1 MQSCVCGAL
10 VPAGLNNGARLAAAA
25 DFMHDLAPEAAAR
38 AREDAASFRVQNPAG
53 SLRSL
58 EAFHRLTECEEF
70 AVRHLGL
77 STGGVAAQPHTRIA

>member
-1 MQSCVCGAL
+1 MQSCACGAL
-10 VPAGLNNGARLAAAA
+10 GPAGLKNGARLAAAA

-58 EAFHRLTECEEF
+58 EAFHRLTDCEEF
-70 AVRHLGL
+70 AVRHLGC